1 MSTPWSVAIALHSLC
16 LALTVA
22 GQVETRQQE
31 KFNRYLK
38 AGTVLKNYA
47 SVLVML
53 LRLRQICSH
62 PALIQE
68 NGSYFLAPDE
78 VDDPE
83 EYRDELS
90 RARSVMSPEFVKT
103 MREKFKDA
111 ALRRMEAEKEVRLR
125 AYPEQSLLTP
135 RSPRTLL

>member
-1 MSTPWSVAIALHSLC
+1 MWLAKHSRNVAS
-16 LALTVA
+16 
-22 GQVETRQQE
+22 QVETAQQA

-47 SVLVML
+47 SVLVLL
-53 LRLRQICSH
+53 LRLRQLCSH

-68 NGSYFLAPDE
+68 NGTYFLAPDE

-90 RARSVMSPEFVKT
+90 RARAIMPAGFVNK
-103 MREKFKDA
+103 MKDKFKEA
-111 ALRRMEAEKEVRLR
+111 ALRRIEAEKEVRLM
-125 AYPEQSLLTP
+125 PS
-135 RSPRTLL
+135 